1 MKRIQ
6 ERLVKAIRSAAVHNP
21 EVQVAPACILWPD
34 KDRQWEAIIPR
45 LQIEM
50 PELLAL
56 GDYVP
61 DKRTGPAIW
70 LRCVIAGK
78 IKDCSIPVDRTPVL
92 YLPGVGRQELRA
104 VESCSEPLKP
114 LAELQYRGVIWS
126 QINAKDW
133 TILAYLKSDQGGLG
147 LDVAQD
153 NDTKNAMQLAL
164 SCLLDEDV
172 ELLKGKHLDKDFF
185 NTLLTGGDP
194 VRDLL
199 QWLDQG
205 EEFRSNR
212 DNNAWKAF
220 IEVCKSQFAFNP
232 HKDGVLVG
240 ATKLAKRE
248 GPWKAVWE
256 RFCESPKRYPNIPN
270 QIRKCKMPAYDLF
283 SGPETCGGWP
293 QWNDA
298 QEEELRRELVALGN
312 MPSHDARKQVLEL
325 SKKHSGRRQL
335 VWAELGE
342 APLSRALKHL
352 TDLAEISNNALVA
365 GSIDEIAAGYI
376 SFGWRADEAVI
387 CALACVDKQ
396 EDLTAVTAVLNSI
409 YLPWAEESARYLQKL
424 VDKSGYPGGTAST
437 SKVASYQ
444 DGECV
449 LFVDGL
455 RFDVAKRLIE
465 LLSTQGF
472 EVQEKVSWAALPSV
486 TATGKA
492 AVTPVKDRITGKE
505 ANVDFEPCVADTGQS
520 LKGGHYLKKLL
531 ADAGWDILER
541 SSNGRGNGNAWCEFG
556 DIDHEGHERGWKLAK
571 YIDSMLREIQ
581 DRIYQLIESG
591 WKIIRIVTDHG
602 WLLFPGGLPKTELP
616 SALADNKWG
625 RCAVIKPGAK
635 TNERMYPWHWNPD
648 QHFALADGISCFRKG
663 EEYAHG
669 GLSFQECIALELS
682 IHPRSYGMQGVSVEV
697 TDVVWKG
704 LRCTI
709 VVEGQGA
716 GLSVD
721 IRTQPG
727 DSSSSVVVS
736 AKAIKE
742 NGTASVVVE
751 NEELEGADATLVII
765 NTNGDLVAQIATVIG
780 GSHK

>member
-1 MKRIQ
+1 MRMLDCLLKT
-6 ERLVKAIRSAAVHNP
+6 IRSAAVHNP

-34 KDRQWEAIIPR
+34 KERQWEVIIPR

-50 PELLAL
+50 PELITL
-56 GDYVP
+56 GDYAP

-78 IKDCSIPVDRTPVL
+78 VSGCVIPKERTPVF
-92 YLPGVGRQELRA
+92 YLPGVSRQELRA
-104 VESCSEPLKP
+104 VESCPEPLKP
-114 LAELQYRGVIWS
+114 LAELQYRGVFWS
-126 QINAKDW
+126 QVNAKDW
-133 TILAYLKSDQGGLG
+133 TILAYLKSNQCGLR

-164 SCLLDEDV
+164 SCLVDEEV
-172 ELLKGKHLDKDFF
+172 ELLRDKHLDKDFF

-205 EEFRSNR
+205 EEFRRNR

-240 ATKLAKRE
+240 ATKLATRE
-248 GPWKAVWE
+248 GPWKAVWG
-256 RFCESPKRYPNIPN
+256 RFCESPKRYPNIPT

-283 SGPETCGGWP
+283 SGPENCGGWP
-293 QWNDA
+293 QWNDT
-298 QEEELRRELVALGN
+298 QEEELRWALMALGN

-342 APLSRALKHL
+342 APLSCALKHL
-352 TDLAEISNNALVA
+352 TNLAEISNNAFVA
-365 GSIDEIAAGYI
+365 GSIEEIAAGYSNI
-376 SFGWRADEAVI
+376 GWRADEAVI
-387 CALACVDKQ
+387 CSLAYMDKQ
-396 EDLTAVTAVLNSI
+396 EDLAAVTAALNSI
-409 YLPWAEESARYLQKL
+409 YLPWAEESARYLQNV
-424 VDKSGYPGGTAST
+424 VDKYGYPGGTATT
-437 SKVASYQ
+437 SKIASYQ

-455 RFDVAKRLIE
+455 RFDVAKRLTE
-465 LLSTQGF
+465 LLSTQGL

-492 AVTPVKDRITGKE
+492 AVAPVKDRITGKE
-505 ANVDFEPCVADTGQS
+505 ANVDFEPCVAETGQS
-520 LKGGHYLKKLL
+520 LKGSYHLKKLL

-571 YIDSMLREIQ
+571 YIDSLLREIQ
-581 DRIYQLIESG
+581 DRISQLMEAG
-591 WKIIRIVTDHG
+591 WKIIHIVTDHG

-616 SALADNKWG
+616 SALTDNKWG

-635 TNERMYPWHWNPD
+635 TNERMYPWYWNQD

-669 GLSFQECIALELS
+669 GLSFQECLTLELS
-682 IHPRSYGMQGVSVEV
+682 IHPMSSGIPGVPVEV
-697 TDVVWKG
+697 TDIVWKG

-727 DSSSSVVVS
+727 DASSSVVVS
-736 AKAIKE
+736 TKAIKE

-751 NEELEGADATLVII
+751 NEELEGTDATVVIMSMK
-765 NTNGDLVAQIATVIG
+765 GELVAQIATVIG
-780 GSHK
+780 GGLK

>member
-1 MKRIQ
+1 VRVIYY
-6 ERLVKAIRSAAVHNP
+6 LTNSCRSAAIYNP
-21 EVQVAPACILWPD
+21 EAQVAPACIIWTD
-34 KDRQWEAIIPR
+34 KERQWEAIIPR
-45 LQIEM
+45 LKIEM
-50 PELLAL
+50 PELLSL
-56 GDYVP
+56 GDYAP
-61 DKRTGPAIW
+61 DKRNGPAIW
-70 LRCVIAGK
+70 LRCVIAEK
-78 IKDCSIPVDRTPVL
+78 VSDCVIPHDKTPVF
-92 YLPGVGRQELRA
+92 YLPGVSRQDLRA
-104 VESCSEPLKP
+104 VESCPDYLKP

-126 QINAKDW
+126 QLNAKDW
-133 TILAYLKSDQGGLG
+133 TILAFLKSDQGGLG

-164 SCLLDEDV
+164 SCLLDEEVD
-172 ELLKGKHLDKDFF
+172 LLKGKHLDKDYF
-185 NTLLTGGDP
+185 NTLVTGGDP
-194 VRDLL
+194 ARDVL
-199 QWLDQG
+199 QWLDQA
-205 EEFRSNR
+205 EVFRASR
-212 DNNAWKAF
+212 GDNEWKAF
-220 IEVCKSQFAFNP
+220 IEVCKSQLAFNP
-232 HKDGVLVG
+232 QTEGVLVG
-240 ATKLAKRE
+240 ATRLATHE

-256 RFCESPKRYPNIPN
+256 RFCEAPKRYPNIPT
-270 QIRKCKMPAYDLF
+270 QIRKCKAPIFDLF
-283 SGPETCGGWP
+283 SGPEAYGGWP
-293 QWNDA
+293 QWNDT
-298 QEEELRRELVALGN
+298 QEDELRRALVALSN
-312 MPSHDARKQVLEL
+312 MPSHSARKQIGEL
-325 SKKHSGRRQL
+325 AHRHFGRRQL
-335 VWAELGE
+335 IWASLGE
-342 APLSRALKHL
+342 ASLALALEHL
-352 TDLAEISNNALVA
+352 AVLAEITTTALAA
-365 GSIDEIAAGYI
+365 GSIEELTAGYRNV
-376 SFGWRADEAVI
+376 GWRADDAVVR
-387 CALACVDKQ
+387 ALAYVEKQ
-396 EDLTAVTAVLNSI
+396 EDLAAIAGVIRSI
-409 YLPWAEESARYLQKL
+409 YLPWAEESARYLQKV
-424 VDKSGYPGGTAST
+424 VDKVGYPSGTAST
-437 SKVASYQ
+437 SKAATDT
-444 DGECV
+444 DGECI

-581 DRIYQLIESG
+581 DRIYQLIEAG

-635 TNERMYPWHWNPD
+635 TNERMYPWYWNQD

-669 GLSFQECIALELS
+669 GLSFQECLTLELS
-682 IHPRSYGMQGVSVEV
+682 IHPRSSGIPGVSVEV
-697 TDVVWKG
+697 TDIVWKG

-727 DSSSSVVVS
+727 DASSSVVVS

-751 NEELEGADATLVII
+751 NEELEGTDATVVIM
-765 NTNGDLVAQIATVIG
+765 NTKGELVAQIATVIG
-780 GSHK
+780 GGHK